1 MERSGGNNGGSCGS
15 KPPED
20 GSDEGEVIGG
30 SRRENA
36 AIKLLSEVSKQP
48 LSDVKFECRQDIESC
63 FPFFLRYQF
72 SIFRTNSLDEDVAL
86 SI

>member
-30 SRRENA
+30 SRGGNA
-36 AIKLLSEVSKQP
+36 AIKLLSADSRCGKR
-48 LSDVKFECRQDIESC
+48 DFH
-63 FPFFLRYQF
+63 
-72 SIFRTNSLDEDVAL
+72 
-86 SI
+86 

>member
-30 SRRENA
+30 SRTENA
-36 AIKLLSEVSKQP
+36 AIKLLSAEFDLLFGKNQKISTEDDFFF
-48 LSDVKFECRQDIESC
+48 SDRPKR
-63 FPFFLRYQF
+63 L
-72 SIFRTNSLDEDVAL
+72 T
-86 SI
+86 